1 MSFHQYSRNL
11 KIGQRLALSSA
22 LLLLLIGGMA
32 LLGTLSNLHLND
44 KTRVIYEARAVPAQ
58 QLASLNQLI
67 QRNRILVME
76 MLLSPDRN
84 TVETKSSEFDRNQA
98 TIADLWKAYQK
109 QPQTAQEKALAQSF
123 DQRKRALFE
132 QGLTPANEA
141 MVGDRYDDASDFYIR
156 FITPLAPQAQVPL
169 DQLIEL
175 KIKQAEE
182 EFQASNGSMRTVNG
196 VIGVTALSALLLGIW
211 LSWVATRSITRPMA
225 EAVRV
230 ADQVASGDLTADI
243 VVSGKDEAGAM
254 LAALKTMHD
263 NLIKI
268 VSRVRHG
275 SETIANGSREIS
287 ESSAMLAERTEEQS
301 INLERTAAAMA
312 QITSAVDSNAES
324 ARQAS
329 ELARQTS
336 DAASHGGEVVAQV
349 VSTMEQISQSSRLI
363 TDITGV
369 IDGIAFQTN
378 ILALNA
384 AVEAARAGEQGR
396 GFAVVAGEVRSLAQR
411 SATAAREIKGLIST
425 SVGEI
430 NHGVEVVRGAGNE
443 MQEIVTNA
451 DHVRQ
456 LMEEVARAAREQ
468 SQGIAQIGM
477 AIQGLDQSTQA
488 NASLVEETAAAA
500 SSQQAAAIRMA
511 AMVDEFRLPGETRS
525 SSKVEGLDMDAFIDA
540 HRQWKVKLREAIENH
555 ESVDTETLKR
565 DDCCALGQW
574 IYGDGKRRFGG
585 SPSFVDLLSQH
596 RDFHQVAGGV
606 AVMINARRFS
616 DAEDALA
623 PGTPFSNATRNV
635 VHVLSTVKRVGF

>member
-44 KTRVIYEARAVPAQ
+44 KTRVIYEERAVPAQ

-76 MLLSPDRN
+76 MLLSPDRF
-84 TVETKSSEFDRNQA
+84 TVEPKSAEFDRNLTA
-98 TIADLWKAYQK
+98 ITGLWKAYMAL
-109 QPQTAQEKALAQSF
+109 PQDAESRTLAQAF
-123 DQRKRALFE
+123 DQHRRVLFE
-132 QGLTPANEA
+132 QGLVPANQA
-141 MVGDRYDDASDFYIR
+141 MTSDRYDDAQDLYIR
-156 FITPLAPQAQVPL
+156 IITPNAPKAQAPL

-182 EFQASNGSMRTVNG
+182 EFQASNSSMKLVNT
-196 VIGVTALSALLLGIW
+196 ILGVTTLGALLLGIW
-211 LSWVATRSITRPMA
+211 LSWVATRSITRPLA

-230 ADQVASGDLTADI
+230 ADTVASGDLTAEI
-243 VVSGKDEAGAM
+243 VVSGRDEAGAM
-254 LAALKTMHD
+254 LSALKTMHD
-263 NLIKI
+263 NLIQI

-275 SETIANGSREIS
+275 SEAIANGSREIS

-329 ELARQTS
+329 ELAQQTS
-336 DAASHGGEVVAQV
+336 QAASHGGEVVAQV

-396 GFAVVAGEVRSLAQR
+396 GFAVVATEVRQLAQR
-411 SATAAREIKGLIST
+411 SASAAREIKSLIAESGERVRVGTELVAQAGT
-425 SVGEI
+425 SVNDIVEQVRSLSQLI
-430 NHGVEVVRGAGNE
+430 ESISRASLEQSSSVSDISQSISSIDNMTQRNAALVEESAAAADSLRLQAVQLEEVVR
-443 MQEIVTNA
+443 VFK
-451 DHVRQ
+451 
-456 LMEEVARAAREQ
+456 
-468 SQGIAQIGM
+468 IA
-477 AIQGLDQSTQA
+477 
-488 NASLVEETAAAA
+488 
-500 SSQQAAAIRMA
+500 
-511 AMVDEFRLPGETRS
+511 
-525 SSKVEGLDMDAFIDA
+525 
-540 HRQWKVKLREAIENH
+540 
-555 ESVDTETLKR
+555 
-565 DDCCALGQW
+565 
-574 IYGDGKRRFGG
+574 
-585 SPSFVDLLSQH
+585 
-596 RDFHQVAGGV
+596 
-606 AVMINARRFS
+606 
-616 DAEDALA
+616 
-623 PGTPFSNATRNV
+623 
-635 VHVLSTVKRVGF
+635 